1 MIFPVKLCM
10 SFGDFP
16 ASDVWWGLPLRS
28 GYTPNDPPS
37 PGTSPDRRF
46 QRPGGVSPMIW
57 FLAIG
62 QQVGALGNYQFKRN
76 ISIFYVDCYPFISY
90 IYIIYMLGV
99 AIHLCNYDVRNST
112 NPWQWQ
118 EGSCAQTWSCVYRSI
133 YQSIDLSLCLSIYL
147 IYLNLVY
154 LIYLI
159 YLIFLFY
166 LYNLFYLLWSGLI

>member
-1 MIFPVKLCM
+1 MVVSKTWLSSMIFPVKLCM

-90 IYIIYMLGV
+90 IYISSICWGLLSIYVIMMCGIRR
-99 AIHLCNYDVRNST
+99 IHGNGKRDLVPKPGPVSIDPSI
-112 NPWQWQ
+112 NP
-118 EGSCAQTWSCVYRSI
+118 SIYPYVYRSI
-133 YQSIDLSLCLSIYL
+133 SYI
-147 IYLNLVY
+147 
-154 LIYLI
+154 
-159 YLIFLFY
+159 
-166 LYNLFYLLWSGLI
+166 